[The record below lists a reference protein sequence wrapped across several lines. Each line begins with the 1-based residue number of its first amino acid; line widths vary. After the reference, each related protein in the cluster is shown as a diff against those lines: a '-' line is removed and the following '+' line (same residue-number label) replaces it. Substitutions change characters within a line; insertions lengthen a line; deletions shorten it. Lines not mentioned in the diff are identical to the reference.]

1 MQWCNVPVLEVCY
14 NFPRLIVPIGF
25 VCTWDVCCLEVI
37 PLLDLEDLELVGL
50 GIILLFSFRFRQTS
64 CKGATPRSASFLFF
78 STADY

>member
-1 MQWCNVPVLEVCY
+1 
-14 NFPRLIVPIGF
+14 
-25 VCTWDVCCLEVI
+25 VI

-64 CKGATPRSASFLFF
+64 YKGATPRSASFLFF